1 MKTEQTTPREQLDLI
16 EQAIAQA
23 KENLSNH
30 SYDFIFWGWLVS
42 ISAILNYVLLAYSSL
57 GNQSYLIWPIT
68 MSIGSIGVFWYYLKR
83 EKKKSHKTHL
93 EYFLSSLWM
102 VLGGVLILL
111 SLATPFVDLNPWFLF
126 PLLVGVGTLVS
137 GVVLKFRPLV
147 IGGIVLLGFPF
158 YSIFVS
164 GSSVLLLYA
173 AVIIVSYLVPGYLLK
188 RHQA

>member
-16 EQAIAQA
+16 QQTIAQA

-68 MSIGSIGVFWYYLKR
+68 MTIGSIGVFWYYLKR
-83 EKKKSHKTHL
+83 KKKKSHKTHL

-111 SLATPFVDLNPWFLF
+111 SLVTPFVDLNPCGFY
-126 PLLVGVGTLVS
+126 
-137 GVVLKFRPLV
+137 
-147 IGGIVLLGFPF
+147 FPF
-158 YSIFVS
+158 WR
-164 GSSVLLLYA
+164 G
-173 AVIIVSYLVPGYLLK
+173 
-188 RHQA
+188 

>member
-1 MKTEQTTPREQLDLI
+1 MKTEQTTPREELDLI

-42 ISAILNYVLLAYSSL
+42 ISAIINYVLLAYSSL

-68 MSIGSIGVFWYYLKR
+68 MTIGSIGVFWYYLKR

-126 PLLVGVGTLVS
+126 PLLLGVGTLVS

-158 YSIFVS
+158 YNIFVS

-173 AVIIVSYLVPGYLLK
+173 AVIIVSYLVPRYLLK